1 MAKRQVAIRA
11 LPFHNARKGV
21 YHGWWIVAA
30 GSINQAIINLTLGR
44 SFGAYAVLL
53 ESQFGWSKTAL
64 SAAYSLQQ
72 AENGLLGPI
81 QGWLIDRFGPKAS
94 MRLGITMF
102 GVGFMAFSQV
112 NSLTTFYLAYLMLAV
127 GSSLGGF
134 FPVNVVIANW
144 FDRKRA
150 RAFSLMQLGGA
161 IGGLLIPIVAIM
173 LETFGWRTTALIS
186 GVFVLVVCLPLN
198 EVIRRRPEDYGL
210 EVDGMSAAD
219 LEATSGKASLNPE
232 RDFTLKEALRTR
244 AFWLVSL
251 GHGSSLLI
259 VSSVN
264 VHLIL
269 HLTSGLGYSF
279 AGATVFIT
287 LITAGQI
294 AGTMLAGLVGDR
306 FDKSKIAAGCMIFH
320 TIAMLLVAHATSIGM
335 VVAFA
340 LLHGTAWGLRG
351 PMMQAIR
358 ADYFGKSAYGAI
370 LGMSSLI
377 IIFGTVSGPVI
388 AGFLA
393 DRTGDYV
400 LGFTVLALVSGL
412 GSSFFLLAKRPV
424 PPGSESRVAR

>member
-1 MAKRQVAIRA
+1 M
-11 LPFHNARKGV
+11 
-21 YHGWWIVAA
+21 
-30 GSINQAIINLTLGR
+30 
-44 SFGAYAVLL
+44 LL
-53 ESQFGWSKTAL
+53 ESHFGWSKTAL

-72 AENGLLGPI
+72 AENGILGPI

-112 NSLTTFYLAYLMLAV
+112 NSLTTFYLSYLMLAV

-161 IGGLLIPIVAIM
+161 IGGLLIPIVAVM
-173 LETFGWRTTALIS
+173 LETFGWRTTAFIS

-210 EVDGMSAAD
+210 EVDGISAED
-219 LEATSGKASLNPE
+219 RDATAGKASLNPE

-279 AGATVFIT
+279 AGASVFIT

-294 AGTMLAGLVGDR
+294 AGTMLAGVVGDR
-306 FDKSKIAAGCMIFH
+306 LDKSKIAAGRMIFH
-320 TIAMLLVAHATSIGM
+320 TIAMLLLAHATSIVM
-335 VVAFA
+335 VVVFA
-340 LLHGTAWGLRG
+340 LMHGTAWGLRG

-358 ADYFGKSAYGAI
+358 ADYFGRSAYGAI
-370 LGMSSLI
+370 LGTSSLI

-400 LGFTVLALVSGL
+400 LGFTLLALVSGL
-412 GSSFFLLAKRPV
+412 GSSFFLLATRPV
-424 PPGSESRVAR
+424 PPGSEARVAR

>member
-1 MAKRQVAIRA
+1 MKRQVAIRA
-11 LPFHNARKGV
+11 LPFQDRRKRV

-30 GSINQAIINLTLGR
+30 GSINQAIINLTLAR

-72 AENGLLGPI
+72 AENGILGPI

-161 IGGLLIPIVAIM
+161 IGGLLIPVVAVL
-173 LETFGWRTTALIS
+173 LETFGWRTTAFLS
-186 GVFVLVVCLPLN
+186 GILVLLVCLPLN
-198 EVIRRRPEDYGL
+198 EVIRRRPEDFGL
-210 EVDGMSAAD
+210 EIDGISFAER
-219 LEATSGKASLNPE
+219 EATAGKPSLNPE
-232 RDFTLKEALRTR
+232 RDFTLKEALHTR

-264 VHLIL
+264 VHLVL

-279 AGATVFIT
+279 AGASVFIT

-294 AGTMLAGLVGDR
+294 GGTMLAGVVGDR
-306 FDKSKIAAGCMIFH
+306 LDKSKIAAGCMIFH
-320 TIAMLLVAHATSIGM
+320 TIAMLLLAHATSIVM
-335 VVAFA
+335 VVVFA
-340 LLHGTAWGLRG
+340 LMHGTAWGLRG

-358 ADYFGKSAYGAI
+358 ADYFGRSAYGAI

-400 LGFTVLALVSGL
+400 LGFSLLAVVSGL

-424 PPGSESRVAR
+424 PPGSDSRLAR